1 MPDVSN
7 QSEHTVQVY
16 KYLGHPY
23 NTMHAWFVVVF
34 NRDWR
39 TVAGELSVLFSDIIA
54 LKDNDVSIK
63 AIRKPLLNSCL
74 ICALDNDD
82 VSFLPAVV

>member
-7 QSEHTVQVY
+7 QSEQTVHVY

-23 NTMHAWFVVVF
+23 NTMHAWFVIVF

-39 TVAGELSVLFSDIIA
+39 TLAGELLVLFSEINA
-54 LKDNDVSIK
+54 LTDNDVSITG
-63 AIRKPLLNSCL
+63 IRKPLLNPCL